1 MNIYHFL
8 MNYKDRKDPFGDVAR
23 NIRAVPTFDEDTEDR
38 VIYYY
43 LDNSKDSLLK
53 GSAEIL
59 ASRYEYAK
67 YPEEEKIRNAHLRYL
82 SRRRA

>member
-8 MNYKDRKDPFGDVAR
+8 MNYKNRKDPFGDVAR
-23 NIRAVPTFDEDTEDR
+23 NIYAVPTFDEDTEDR
-38 VIYYY
+38 AIYRY
-43 LDNSKDSLLK
+43 LDGSKNSLLK

-59 ASRYEYAK
+59 VSRYEYAK

-82 SRRRA
+82 SRRHA